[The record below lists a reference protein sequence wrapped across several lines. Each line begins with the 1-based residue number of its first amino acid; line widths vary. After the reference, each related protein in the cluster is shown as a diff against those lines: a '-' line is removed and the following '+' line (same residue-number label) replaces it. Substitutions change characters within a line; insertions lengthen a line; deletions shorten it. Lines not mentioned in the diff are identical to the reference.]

1 MKTGSRMT
9 IVLVVI
15 LVLMS
20 PFAHADDKNEKL
32 LQAVKEGDTDKLK
45 ALIGKGADANAKD
58 ILGSPALIGA
68 ACAGHTEMVEA
79 LVSAG
84 ADVDAKGALVDS
96 TALICASSEGH
107 AETVK
112 VLLAAGAD
120 VNAKNEY
127 GQSALYL
134 GAQGCHTESVKALL
148 AAGADVNAKTMNGNT
163 ALRVAELMGCKK
175 GVQLLKNGAVAA
187 SIGGKVYQAPVVVT
201 PQPKESPERVKP
213 DIVADAKS
221 EKVYRAPV
229 AVTSQPKKSPEK
241 VKPEIVADAK
251 SEKVYRA
258 PVVVT
263 PKPEKSPDKVKSE
276 IVANDGSERTA
287 AEGIP
292 PVGTFTVNLA
302 SSRQKQGADRYVEK
316 LKKQGVDAFSW
327 EVNVPGKGRWYRVSS
342 GRFSTRQEAVNYTKK
357 LNQEGISGTFV
368 TRIVELKSAG
378 NTPKRILI
386 KETSFMSEGLCLEGD
401 LYLPETYQ
409 DGDKMPAVIVGG
421 SWTTVKEQMA
431 GTYAR
436 ELAKTGFITLAFD
449 HRFYGESEGEPR
461 GYESP
466 RHKIEDFKNALTYL
480 QELPFVEKEKMGA
493 LGVCASS
500 GYLANVAA
508 EDNRLKATVLVAPWL
523 HDAETVEVMYGGK
536 EGVQK
541 RIKAGLDAKNQYEQT
556 GKVQY
561 VPKISA
567 TDRNA
572 AMFGEYD
579 YYLNPKRGGIREWG
593 KEFAVMSWPAW
604 LEFNPMTTAKRIKSP
619 VLIIQSEDAAL
630 PDTARAFYE
639 DLAGKKEI
647 YWMKGTQFDF
657 YDGEEQIREAIERAS
672 EFFKEN
678 LTN

>member
-9 IVLVVI
+9 IVLAVI

-45 ALIGKGADANAKD
+45 ALIGEGADANAKD

-79 LVSAG
+79 LLSAG

-107 AETVK
+107 TETVK
-112 VLLAAGAD
+112 VLVAAGAD

-175 GVQLLKNGAVAA
+175 GVQLLKKGAVAA
-187 SIGGKVYQAPVVVT
+187 SINGKVYQAPVVIT
-201 PQPKESPERVKP
+201 P
-213 DIVADAKS
+213 
-221 EKVYRAPV
+221 
-229 AVTSQPKKSPEK
+229 QPKKSPEK
-241 VKPEIVADAK
+241 VKPEIVADAG
-251 SEKVYRA
+251 SGKVYRA

-263 PKPEKSPDKVKSE
+263 PKPKKSPEKVKPE
-276 IVANDGSERTA
+276 IVAGAGSERSSA
-287 AEGIP
+287 KEIP
-292 PVGTFTVNLA
+292 PVGTLTINLG
-302 SSRQKQGADRYVEK
+302 SFRQKQGADRYVAE
-316 LKKQGVDAFSW
+316 LKKQGIEAFTW
-327 EVNVPGKGRWYRVSS
+327 EVNLPGKGRWYRVSA
-342 GRFSTRQEAVNYTKK
+342 GRFSTREEAVNYTKK

-368 TRIVELKSAG
+368 TKIVELKSAG
-378 NTPKRILI
+378 DIVKKVVK
-386 KETSFMSEGLCLEGD
+386 KETSFMSEGLIVEGD
-401 LYLPETYQ
+401 LYLPEAYQ

-421 SWTTVKEQMA
+421 SWTSVKEQMA

-449 HRFYGESEGEPR
+449 HRFFGESEGEPR

-466 RHKIEDFKNALTYL
+466 KHKIEDFKNALTYL
-480 QELPFVEKEKMGA
+480 QELPFVEEGKMGA

-508 EDNRLKATVLVAPWL
+508 EDNRVKATVLVAPWL

-541 RIKAGLDAKNQYEQT
+541 RIKAGLDAKKQYEQT

-561 VPKISA
+561 VPKIST

-572 AMFGEYD
+572 AMFGDYD

-604 LEFNPMTTAKRIKSP
+604 LEFDPMSTAKQIRSP
-619 VLIIQSEDAAL
+619 VLIIQSEEAAL
-630 PDTARAFYE
+630 PDTTRAFYK
-639 DLAGKKEI
+639 DLSGKKEI

-657 YDGEEQIREAIERAS
+657 YDGEEQVREAVEKAS
-672 EFFKEN
+672 EFFKAN
-678 LTN
+678 LAN

>member
-1 MKTGSRMT
+1 MKPCWRMT
-9 IVLVVI
+9 IVLAVI

-79 LVSAG
+79 LLSAG

-96 TALICASSEGH
+96 TALICAASEGH
-107 AETVK
+107 TESVK
-112 VLLAAGAD
+112 ALLAAGAD
-120 VNAKNEY
+120 INAKNEY

-148 AAGADVNAKTMNGNT
+148 EAGADVKAETVNGNT
-163 ALRVAELMGCKK
+163 ALRVAELMGCTK
-175 GVQLLKNGAVAA
+175 GVQLLKKGA
-187 SIGGKVYQAPVVVT
+187 STGPSRGKVYRAPVVVT
-201 PQPKESPERVKP
+201 PK
-213 DIVADAKS
+213 
-221 EKVYRAPV
+221 
-229 AVTSQPKKSPEK
+229 PKKSPEK

-263 PKPEKSPDKVKSE
+263 PKPKKSPKKVKPE
-276 IVANDGSERTA
+276 IVAADAGSERVSA
-287 AEGIP
+287 GEIP
-292 PVGTFTVNLA
+292 PVGTFTINLG
-302 SSRQKQGADRYVEK
+302 SFRQKQGADRYIEE
-316 LKKQGVDAFSW
+316 LKKGGIDAFGW
-327 EVNVPGKGRWYRVSS
+327 EVNLPGKGRWYRVSA
-342 GRFSTRQEAVNYTKK
+342 GRFPTRQEAVNYTKK
-357 LNQEGISGTFV
+357 LNQEGISGTFI
-368 TRIVELKSAG
+368 TKIIELKSAG
-378 NTPKRILI
+378 NIIRRVVK
-386 KETSFMSEGLCLEGD
+386 KETSFMSEGLCLEGV
-401 LYLPETYQ
+401 LYLPEAYQ
-409 DGDKMPAVIVGG
+409 EGDKMPAVIVGG

-449 HRFYGESEGEPR
+449 HRFFGESEGEPR

-466 RHKIEDFKNALTYL
+466 KHKIEDFKNALTYL
-480 QELPFVEKEKMGA
+480 QELPFVKEDKIGA

-541 RIKAGLDAKNQYEQT
+541 RIKAGLDAKKQYEQT
-556 GKVQY
+556 GEVQY

-567 TDRNA
+567 TDEDA
-572 AMFGEYD
+572 AMFGKYD
-579 YYLNPKRGGIREWG
+579 YYLNPKRGGIPEWG
-593 KEFAVMSWPAW
+593 KKFAVMSWPGW
-604 LEFNPMTTAKRIKSP
+604 LEFNPMTTAKQIKSP
-619 VLIIQSEDAAL
+619 VLIIQSEEAAL
-630 PDTARAFYE
+630 PDTARAFYK
-639 DLAGKKEI
+639 DLSGKKEI

-657 YDGEEQIREAIERAS
+657 YDGEAQVREAVKKAS

>member
-9 IVLVVI
+9 IVLAVI

-45 ALIGKGADANAKD
+45 ALIGEGADANAKD

-79 LVSAG
+79 LLSAG

-107 AETVK
+107 TETVK
-112 VLLAAGAD
+112 VLVAAGAD

-148 AAGADVNAKTMNGNT
+148 VAGADINAKTINGNT

-175 GVQLLKNGAVAA
+175 GVELLKKGAVAA
-187 SIGGKVYQAPVVVT
+187 SISGKVYQAPVVIT
-201 PQPKESPERVKP
+201 P
-213 DIVADAKS
+213 
-221 EKVYRAPV
+221 
-229 AVTSQPKKSPEK
+229 QPKKSPEK
-241 VKPEIVADAK
+241 VKPEIVADAG
-251 SEKVYRA
+251 SGKVYRA

-263 PKPEKSPDKVKSE
+263 PKPKKSPEKVKPE
-276 IVANDGSERTA
+276 IVAGAGSERSSA
-287 AEGIP
+287 KEIP
-292 PVGTFTVNLA
+292 PVGTLTINLG
-302 SSRQKQGADRYVEK
+302 SFRQKQGADRYVAE
-316 LKKQGVDAFSW
+316 LKKQGIEAFSW
-327 EVNVPGKGRWYRVSS
+327 EVNLPGKGRWYRVSA
-342 GRFSTRQEAVNYTKK
+342 GRFSTREEAVNYAKK
-357 LNQEGISGTFV
+357 LNQEGISGTFI
-368 TRIVELKSAG
+368 TKIIELKSAG
-378 NTPKRILI
+378 NTVKKVVK
-386 KETSFMSEGLCLEGD
+386 KETSFMSEGLIVEGD

-436 ELAKTGFITLAFD
+436 ELAKMGFITLAFD
-449 HRFYGESEGEPR
+449 HRFFGESEGEPR

-466 RHKIEDFKNALTYL
+466 KHKIEDFKNALTYL
-480 QELPFVEKEKMGA
+480 QELPFVEEGKMGA

-508 EDNRLKATVLVAPWL
+508 EDNRVKATVLVAPWL

-541 RIKAGLDAKNQYEQT
+541 RIKAGLDAKKQYEQT

-561 VPKISA
+561 VPKIST

-572 AMFGEYD
+572 AMFGDYD

-604 LEFNPMTTAKRIKSP
+604 LEFDPMSTAKQIRSP
-619 VLIIQSEDAAL
+619 VLIIQSEEAAF
-630 PDTARAFYE
+630 PDTTRAFYK
-639 DLAGKKEI
+639 DLSGKKEI

-657 YDGEEQIREAIERAS
+657 YDGEEQVREAVEKAS
-672 EFFKEN
+672 EFFKAN
-678 LTN
+678 LAN

>member
-9 IVLVVI
+9 IVLAVI

-45 ALIGKGADANAKD
+45 ALIGEGADANAKD

-79 LVSAG
+79 LLSAG

-107 AETVK
+107 TETVK
-112 VLLAAGAD
+112 VLVAAGAD

-148 AAGADVNAKTMNGNT
+148 VAGADINAKTINGNT

-175 GVQLLKNGAVAA
+175 GVELLKKGAVAA
-187 SIGGKVYQAPVVVT
+187 SINGKVYQAPVVIT
-201 PQPKESPERVKP
+201 P
-213 DIVADAKS
+213 
-221 EKVYRAPV
+221 
-229 AVTSQPKKSPEK
+229 QPKKSPEK
-241 VKPEIVADAK
+241 VKPEIVADAG
-251 SEKVYRA
+251 SGKVYRA

-263 PKPEKSPDKVKSE
+263 PKPKKSPEKVKPE
-276 IVANDGSERTA
+276 IVAGAGSERSSA
-287 AEGIP
+287 KEIP
-292 PVGTFTVNLA
+292 PVGTLTINLG
-302 SSRQKQGADRYVEK
+302 SFRQKQGADRYVAE
-316 LKKQGVDAFSW
+316 LKKQGIEAFSW
-327 EVNVPGKGRWYRVSS
+327 EVNLPGKGRWYRVSA
-342 GRFSTRQEAVNYTKK
+342 GRFSTREEAVNYAKK
-357 LNQEGISGTFV
+357 LNQEGISGTFI
-368 TRIVELKSAG
+368 TKIIELKSAG
-378 NTPKRILI
+378 NTVKKVVK
-386 KETSFMSEGLCLEGD
+386 KETSFMSEGLIVEGD

-436 ELAKTGFITLAFD
+436 ELAKMGFITLAFD
-449 HRFYGESEGEPR
+449 HRFFGESEGEPR

-466 RHKIEDFKNALTYL
+466 KHKIEDFKNALTYL
-480 QELPFVEKEKMGA
+480 QELPFVEEGKMGA

-508 EDNRLKATVLVAPWL
+508 EDNRVKATVLVAPWL

-541 RIKAGLDAKNQYEQT
+541 RIKAGLDAKKQYEET

-561 VPKISA
+561 VPKIST

-572 AMFGEYD
+572 AMFGDYD

-604 LEFNPMTTAKRIKSP
+604 LEFDPMSTAKQIRSP
-619 VLIIQSEDAAL
+619 VLIIQSEEAAF
-630 PDTARAFYE
+630 PDTTRAFYK
-639 DLAGKKEI
+639 DLSGKKEI

-657 YDGEEQIREAIERAS
+657 YDGEEQVREAVEKAS
-672 EFFKEN
+672 EFFKAN
-678 LTN
+678 LAN

>member
-9 IVLVVI
+9 IVLAVI

-45 ALIGKGADANAKD
+45 ALIGEGADANAKD

-79 LVSAG
+79 LLSAG

-107 AETVK
+107 TETVK
-112 VLLAAGAD
+112 VLVAAGAD

-148 AAGADVNAKTMNGNT
+148 VAGADINAKTMNGNT

-175 GVQLLKNGAVAA
+175 GVQLLKKGAVAA
-187 SIGGKVYQAPVVVT
+187 SINGKVYQAPVVIT
-201 PQPKESPERVKP
+201 P
-213 DIVADAKS
+213 
-221 EKVYRAPV
+221 
-229 AVTSQPKKSPEK
+229 QPKKSPEK
-241 VKPEIVADAK
+241 VKPEIVADAG
-251 SEKVYRA
+251 SGKVYRA

-263 PKPEKSPDKVKSE
+263 PKPKKSPEKVKPE
-276 IVANDGSERTA
+276 IVAGAGSERSSA
-287 AEGIP
+287 KEIP
-292 PVGTFTVNLA
+292 PVGTLTINLG
-302 SSRQKQGADRYVEK
+302 SFRQKQGADRYVAE
-316 LKKQGVDAFSW
+316 LKKQGIEAFSW
-327 EVNVPGKGRWYRVSS
+327 EVNLPGKGRWYRVSA
-342 GRFSTRQEAVNYTKK
+342 GRFSTREEAVNYAKK
-357 LNQEGISGTFV
+357 LNQEGISGTFI
-368 TRIVELKSAG
+368 TKIIELKSAG
-378 NTPKRILI
+378 NTVKKVVK
-386 KETSFMSEGLCLEGD
+386 KETSFMSEGLIVEGD

-436 ELAKTGFITLAFD
+436 ELAKMGFITLAFD
-449 HRFYGESEGEPR
+449 HRFFGESEGEPR

-466 RHKIEDFKNALTYL
+466 KHKIEDFKNALTYL
-480 QELPFVEKEKMGA
+480 QELPFVEEGKMGA

-508 EDNRLKATVLVAPWL
+508 EDNRVKATVLVAPWL

-541 RIKAGLDAKNQYEQT
+541 RIKAGLDAKKQYEQT

-561 VPKISA
+561 VPKIR
-567 TDRNA
+567 DR
-572 AMFGEYD
+572 
-579 YYLNPKRGGIREWG
+579 
-593 KEFAVMSWPAW
+593 
-604 LEFNPMTTAKRIKSP
+604 KS
-619 VLIIQSEDAAL
+619 VV
-630 PDTARAFYE
+630 
-639 DLAGKKEI
+639 
-647 YWMKGTQFDF
+647 
-657 YDGEEQIREAIERAS
+657 
-672 EFFKEN
+672 
-678 LTN
+678 